1 MTGIFTFD
9 KIEVSSANILQI
21 EDTSWGESFI
31 YIWEREVVPT
41 LIPVEPY
48 YLFCSKKNWGITVEW
63 FVSFWAYR

>member
-31 YIWEREVVPT
+31 YIWEREGVPT

-48 YLFCSKKNWGITVEW
+48 YLFCSKKN
-63 FVSFWAYR
+63 